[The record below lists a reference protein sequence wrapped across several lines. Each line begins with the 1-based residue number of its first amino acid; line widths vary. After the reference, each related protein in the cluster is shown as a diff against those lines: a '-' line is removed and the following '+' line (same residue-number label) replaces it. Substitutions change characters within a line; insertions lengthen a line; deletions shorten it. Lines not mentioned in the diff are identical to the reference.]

1 MIDDWTMERIEQ
13 LAGLKL
19 SREEKEA
26 LKADLSKILDY
37 FQELTELD
45 TEGVPPF
52 DPLPGKANAW
62 REDEPGESL
71 PQGKALANAPAEE
84 DGYFKVPRVFGEL

>member
-1 MIDDWTMERIEQ
+1 MIDDRTMARIEK

-19 SREEKEA
+19 SLAEREA
-26 LKADLSKILDY
+26 LKEDLTRILDY
-37 FQELTELD
+37 FQKLAELD

-52 DPLPGKANAW
+52 EPLPGQVNVW

-71 PQGKALANAPAEE
+71 PQGEALANAPDRE
-84 DGYFKVPRVFGEL
+84 DGYFKVPRVFGGP